1 MINRSSFFIAGGFIA
16 LCAGIL
22 FFVVEQ
28 RLLVVDVR
36 FFRTATPPEESEH
49 ERRATKKQVTLYVH
63 KEQKELSEKTAI
75 VWRHDNQTENIK
87 ALINAWLMLLYAE
100 RIIDEKTI
108 VETVGLSEEQK
119 IAYVVFNRPWLK
131 SQTATIDK
139 LLLVESLLK
148 TIKSVIVGV
157 GAVQLLVKHEAM
169 RDVHLECDYP
179 WPIDGWL
186 NGQRS

>member
-1 MINRSSFFIAGGFIA
+1 MINRSSFIIAGGIMA

-28 RLLVVDVR
+28 RLIVVDVR
-36 FFRTATPPEESEH
+36 FFRATTTPEEGEH
-49 ERRATKKQVTLYVH
+49 ERRATKKQVTLYAH
-63 KEQKELSEKTAI
+63 KENKELSEKTAI

-87 ALINAWLMLLYAE
+87 ALANAWLTLLHAE

-119 IAYVVFNRPWLK
+119 IAYVTFSLPWLK
-131 SQTATIDK
+131 PQTSTIDK

-148 TIKSVIVGV
+148 TIKNAVSGV
-157 GAVQLLVKHEAM
+157 SAVQLLVKHEAM
-169 RDVHLECDYP
+169 KDVHLECDYP
-179 WPIDGWL
+179 WPLDGWL
-186 NGQRS
+186 SGQ